1 MCCPNRSWGSLIANL
16 DYEPKGKVVQL
27 DDLPIYV
34 VGKSEKCLLW
44 NYHIFGFNDGRGK
57 QLCDMFADQG
67 YMVVMPDYFRG
78 KSQDPTLPGAK
89 DFLMEETQWPKLKK
103 DIESHVLPWA
113 KEQGAKIFGAI
124 GTCWGSYVV
133 LRISSHPDF
142 KAGVSFHPSHTILMS
157 LMNDDERVILEG
169 LKGTPQL
176 FAPAGNDHENV
187 KPGGLA
193 QKYLGDDLTIIEF
206 PEMKHGWTI
215 RGDLKEPGVEAA
227 TMKAMK
233 DGLEFFK
240 KHLI

>member
-1 MCCPNRSWGSLIANL
+1 
-16 DYEPKGKVVQL
+16 
-27 DDLPIYV
+27 
-34 VGKSEKCLLW
+34 
-44 NYHIFGFNDGRGK
+44 
-57 QLCDMFADQG
+57 
-67 YMVVMPDYFRG
+67 MVVMPDYFRG

-124 GTCWGSYVV
+124 GKIREYLDSCHYAFFRYIVSGTCWGSYVV